1 MKLGLFR
8 GTLGQFSITLAT
20 LLFAAANASAGIP
33 YTLSSTMTIPYPA
46 TATGSAVDLT
56 VHYTNTS
63 YTTGGKAITAVG
75 SPFTESTTTSAP
87 DSFSQV
93 FDSPGGG
100 VQIAPG
106 ESQTLSWSVLSV
118 NSFLGGTYDETVDT
132 GWNTEWVGSYDWG
145 GIPGSFVPMSF
156 ATTSSGGTTQ
166 LQFVNQMPSTDITYS
181 ELSIF
186 NNGGSLISGG
196 SGSILGGTSTAILA
210 PFPMGTDFAL
220 HVKDDYTGVRYDL
233 TWSTPALGT
242 PEPSG
247 LFLVAPAAAM
257 LWWRRRRKAV

>member
-1 MKLGLFR
+1 MR
-8 GTLGQFSITLAT
+8 LGQLSILPAT
-20 LLFAAANASAGIP
+20 LLLSAAAAVAGIP
-33 YTLSSTMTIPYPA
+33 YSLNSTMTIPYPA
-46 TATGSAVDLT
+46 TATGNAVDLT

-87 DSFSQV
+87 DGFSQV

-106 ESQTLSWSVLSV
+106 DSQTLSWSVLSAF
-118 NSFLGGTYDETVDT
+118 SLLGSYDTTVDT
-132 GWNTEWVGSYDWG
+132 GWNTEWVESYNWA
-145 GIPGSFVPMSF
+145 GIPSPFVPMSF
-156 ATTSSGGTTQ
+156 ATVTSAGSTQ

-186 NNGGSLISGG
+186 NNGASLIGGG
-196 SGSILGGTSTAILA
+196 SGSVQGGTSANILA
-210 PFPMGTDFAL
+210 PFNMATDFAL
-220 HVKDDYTGVRYDL
+220 HVKDDYTGVQYDL
-233 TWSTPALGT
+233 TWALDA

>member
-1 MKLGLFR
+1 MR
-8 GTLGQFSITLAT
+8 LGQLSILPAT
-20 LLFAAANASAGIP
+20 LLLSAAAAVAGIP
-33 YTLSSTMTIPYPA
+33 YSLNSTMTIPYPA
-46 TATGSAVDLT
+46 TATGNAVDLT

-63 YTTGGKAITAVG
+63 YTPGGKAITATG

-87 DSFSQV
+87 DNFSQV

-106 ESQTLSWSVLSV
+106 DSQTLSWSVLAVYSP
-118 NSFLGGTYDETVDT
+118 LGTYDQTVDN
-132 GWNTEWVGSYDWG
+132 GWNTEWVESYDWAG
-145 GIPGSFVPMSF
+145 VSGSFVPMSF
-156 ATTSSGGTTQ
+156 ATATSGGLTQ

-186 NNGGSLISGG
+186 NNGSSAISGG
-196 SGSILGGTSTAILA
+196 SGSILGGTSSNILA
-210 PFPMGTDFAL
+210 PFAMGSDFAL
-220 HVKDDYTGVRYDL
+220 HVKDDYTGVAFDL
-233 TWSTPALGT
+233 TWGLTDV

-247 LFLVAPAAAM
+247 LFLVGPAAAM